1 VAAAAEEA
9 AAGVVVAVV
18 AGDVVAAGAEDDAV
32 GVEQSRRGEL
42 VEVEVERL
50 RGTDDEGPSSE
61 WSRMAW
67 GVTRAAKRAG
77 PIHSR
82 RKGRQAGRQAD
93 RQEGDYDDDDDDD
106 ETTRCWRRWWKVGQG
121 DSRLTGETV
130 GKMFGLHD
138 RAGGGK
144 KKGLRHWFLEDAWA
158 GRCLGRT
165 KHTDT
170 PMQARNTYN
179 TPMQKPNNGGKMA

>member
-1 VAAAAEEA
+1 
-9 AAGVVVAVV
+9 
-18 AGDVVAAGAEDDAV
+18 V

-93 RQEGDYDDDDDDD
+93 RQTDRQALDTGREQTVDRLRMKQHSSLKGCVWVGEGEGSLFDFV
-106 ETTRCWRRWWKVGQG
+106 VGSFWG
-121 DSRLTGETV
+121 GCGRGLSIYLTGKATNA
-130 GKMFGLHD
+130 FC
-138 RAGGGK
+138 
-144 KKGLRHWFLEDAWA
+144 LR
-158 GRCLGRT
+158 
-165 KHTDT
+165 
-170 PMQARNTYN
+170 
-179 TPMQKPNNGGKMA
+179 